1 MADNDKINSAAK
13 PVPSSSSS
21 TLQGDGGLTH
31 KVTFKDE
38 EAGDVTKDNFS
49 SKFSLSPDFLHNLVS
64 SKDVESLLSLG
75 GLAGIENAL
84 RTDLKNGLDESE
96 DTLAAL
102 SSDRPEPVRRR
113 QSLVHLHLEA
123 PKKGFTD
130 RRHAYSDNTLPPRKS
145 KSFLRLI
152 FDAFNDKLM
161 FLLTFSAV
169 ISLSLGI
176 YQSVEPSEE
185 GSNVEWV
192 EGVTIVIAIIIIL
205 MATATND
212 WQKNRKFEKLNRK
225 KDEKFVNVIRSGRIQ
240 HISSNDIL
248 VGDLVRLEIGD
259 IVPVDGILIEG
270 FDIEADESS
279 TTGESDL
286 IEKAPFK
293 DPHPSEAALRP
304 HSIDPFILSGS
315 KIANGDGCFLA
326 TSVGVNSSYGRV
338 LMSLRD
344 EPQETPLQQK
354 LGSLAKYIL
363 LFGALFGVVF
373 FFILLIRFLVRLD
386 SIEGGPR
393 AKGEEFL
400 ELFMLSVT
408 MVVIGVPEGLALAV
422 TLALAFA
429 TTRMLKDNNLVRLL
443 RSCEIMGNA
452 TTICSDKT
460 GTLTQNKM
468 TVVSCKV
475 GLSEEFED
483 TELLGAADVDAQSQI
498 EHKNGPLQSMDSIGS
513 LPEEV
518 SQLLNSSIYLNTTA
532 NDKGTEKSSM
542 DLQGSSTEVAL
553 VQFAADRLGLE
564 DLTAA
569 RRSIETVHLFP
580 FQSVQKSMACV
591 VELPNGRY
599 RMFAKGAAEI
609 VVDRCKT
616 TLADPK
622 TDLSSTSL
630 RQEDAESVHRHISKL
645 AHRSLRVLGIAYRD
659 FETWPPP
666 HDTPEPGT
674 AEHLKLDDI
683 FHEMTLIGI
692 VGLRD
697 PLRPDVAESVRQC
710 QQAGIFVRMVTGDN
724 FATAKAIAKDCGIFT
739 AGGIA
744 MDGPT
749 FRKLSPSQLD
759 KVVPRLQ
766 VLARS
771 SPEDKRVL
779 VYRLRALREIVAVTG
794 DGTNDALALKAAD
807 VGFAMG
813 MAGTEV
819 AKEASSIIL
828 MDDNFTSIVKAVQWG
843 RTVNDA
849 VKKFLQFQL
858 TINFSAGLLTA
869 ITALVGEVDDAVFS
883 VVQLLWVNIIMDTF
897 AALSLA
903 TDYPTRGVLQRK
915 PEPRGQAI
923 ITVNMWKMVIA
934 QTLYQM
940 AVIFVLHYA
949 GGSIWT
955 NDTDSQQR
963 RIQTTAFN
971 TYIFMQLFNQWNC
984 RTPDERFNIFEGM
997 HRNPW
1002 FFFVQ
1007 AVTVSGQTLIVMF
1020 GGNAFQTERPSGAQ
1034 WATSV
1039 ILGILTLPI
1048 GALVRL
1054 FPNRWFLLTMTP
1066 IRKLFHI
1073 RMRRRAV
1080 KREKKAKSPPQPGFL
1095 QRAVSVIK
1103 RETVPPKG
1111 GLIPTNED
1119 SIPPTEDELRLH
1131 RTASRTSLQRQSG
1144 ENQIDLPRLIGAA
1157 RKGERLNDKF
1167 VFEVHPSTAPDDP
1180 LVLVNVD
1187 KVKAMNTPPSQD
1199 PDHLMY
1205 LSSYDD
1211 DSVMRQGS
1219 RSV

>member
-1 MADNDKINSAAK
+1 MSKDSEIQHTSNG
-13 PVPSSSSS
+13 PPSSDSS
-21 TLQGDGGLTH
+21 TLQGERGLKSH
-31 KVTFKDE
+31 VTFKDE
-38 EAGDVTKDNFS
+38 ETGNGANENFS
-49 SKFSLSPDFLHNLVS
+49 STFALSPDFLHELVS
-64 SKDVESLLSLG
+64 SKQIEKLRSIG
-75 GLAGIENAL
+75 GLSGLESAL
-84 RTDLKNGLDESE
+84 RTDLTNGLNADEDS
-96 DTLAAL
+96 LQPL
-102 SSDRPEPVRRR
+102 SGSPAQPIKRR
-113 QSLVHLHLEA
+113 QSIVHIHLGEGEH
-123 PKKGFTD
+123 KGFST
-130 RRHAYSDNTLPPRKS
+130 RRNAYSDNTLPPRKS
-145 KSFLRLI
+145 KSFLRLV

-176 YQSVEPSEE
+176 YQSVDPSEP

-192 EGVTIVIAIIIIL
+192 EGVTIVIAILIIL

-225 KDEKFVNVIRSGRIQ
+225 KDEKFVNVVRSGKIN

-248 VGDLVRLEIGD
+248 VGDVVRFETGD
-259 IVPVDGILIEG
+259 IVPVDGILTEG
-270 FDIEADESS
+270 FDIETDESS

-286 IEKAPFK
+286 IEKTPFT

-304 HSIDPFILSGS
+304 TNIDPFILSGS
-315 KIANGDGCFLA
+315 KVANGVGSFVA

-344 EPQETPLQQK
+344 EPQVTPLQQK

-363 LFGALFGVVF
+363 LFGALFGVLF
-373 FFILLIRFLVRLD
+373 FFILLVRFLVRLD

-468 TVVSCKV
+468 TVVSCRV
-475 GLSEEFED
+475 GLNQDYED
-483 TELLGAADVDAQSQI
+483 LEQLGPADGNDPTAPVYDRTAVQPMALISSLGDAVRELLNA
-498 EHKNGPLQSMDSIGS
+498 
-513 LPEEV
+513 
-518 SQLLNSSIYLNTTA
+518 SIYMNTTA
-532 NDKGTEKSSM
+532 TDKGTDKME
-542 DLQGSSTEVAL
+542 LQGSSTEKAL
-553 VQFAADRLGLE
+553 VQFAADRFGLQE
-564 DLTAA
+564 LTAA
-569 RRSIETVHLFP
+569 RNSMETVHLFP
-580 FQSVQKSMACV
+580 FQSTQKSMAAI
-591 VELPNGRY
+591 VELPNGKF

-609 VVDRCKT
+609 VLSRCT
-616 TLADPK
+616 NTLEQSASG
-622 TDLSSTSL
+622 LSVTALDQS
-630 RQEDAESVHRHISKL
+630 SVELLHEHISRL
-645 AHRSLRVLGIAYRD
+645 AHRSLRVLALSYRD
-659 FETWPPP
+659 FDSWPPP
-666 HDTPEPGT
+666 HETSTPGT
-674 AEHLKLDDI
+674 TDHLRLDHI
-683 FHEMTLIGI
+683 FQDMTLASI

-697 PLRPDVAESVRQC
+697 PLRPDVIDSVRQC
-710 QQAGIFVRMVTGDN
+710 QKAGVFVRMVTGDN
-724 FATAKAIAKDCGIFT
+724 PSTAISIAKDCGIYT
-739 AGGIA
+739 PGGIA

-749 FRKLSPSQLD
+749 FRKLTPAQLD
-759 KVVPRLQ
+759 MIVPRLQ

-779 VYRLRALREIVAVTG
+779 VYRLRAQKEIVAVTG

-813 MAGTEV
+813 IAGTEV

-828 MDDNFTSIVKAVQWG
+828 MDDNFTSIVRAVQWG

-869 ITALVGEVDDAVFS
+869 VTALVGEVDEAVFT

-923 ITVNMWKMVIA
+923 ITVAMWKMIIA

-940 AVIFVLHYA
+940 GVIFVLHYA
-949 GGSIWT
+949 GRHFWASGT
-955 NDTDSQQR
+955 EHEQR
-963 RIQTTAFN
+963 QLQTTAFN
-971 TYIFMQLFNQWNC
+971 TYIWLQLFNQWNS
-984 RTPDERFNIFEGM
+984 RMADSRFNIFEGM

-1007 AVTVSGQTLIVMF
+1007 VVTVTGQTLIVMF
-1020 GGNAFQTERPSGAQ
+1020 GGNAFQTARPTGTQ
-1034 WATSV
+1034 WAASI
-1039 ILGILTLPI
+1039 ILGVLTLPL
-1048 GALVRL
+1048 GALVRT
-1054 FPNRWFLLTMTP
+1054 FPDRWFLLAMTP
-1066 IRKLFHI
+1066 VRKLFHL

-1095 QRAVSVIK
+1095 SRAMSVIK
-1103 RETVPPKG
+1103 RETKPPAPI
-1111 GLIPTNED
+1111 IPTNED
-1119 SIPPTEDELRLH
+1119 TIPPTAEELKLH
-1131 RTASRTSLQRQSG
+1131 RTASRTSLQRQSAKG
-1144 ENQIDLPRLIGAA
+1144 EIDLSKLIGAA
-1157 RKGERLNDKF
+1157 RQGKKLSEKY
-1167 VFEVHPSTAPDDP
+1167 VFEVHPGTAADDP

-1211 DSVMRQGS
+1211 NAAMRRES
-1219 RSV
+1219 RGV

>member
-1 MADNDKINSAAK
+1 MVDGHNSGDAAEK
-13 PVPSSSSS
+13 VASSGSS
-21 TLQGDGGLTH
+21 TVAGDRVLTSRI
-31 KVTFKDE
+31 TFKDE
-38 EAGDVTKDNFS
+38 EAGNAARENFS
-49 SKFSLSPDFLHNLVS
+49 SKFTLSPDVLHNIVA
-64 SKDVESLLSLG
+64 SKDLEKLRELG
-75 GLAGIENAL
+75 GLAGLEAAL
-84 RTDLKNGLDESE
+84 RTNLKSGINLDEDE
-96 DTLAAL
+96 LPVL
-102 SSDRPEPVRRR
+102 SNARPDPGRRR
-113 QSLVHLHLEA
+113 QSLVHLHLDTA
-123 PKKGFTD
+123 PKKGFSD
-130 RRHAYSDNTLPPRKS
+130 RRHAYSDNRLPPRKS

-176 YQSVEPSEE
+176 YQSVDPSEP

-225 KDEKFVNVIRSGRIQ
+225 KDEKFVNLVRSGKIQ

-248 VGDLVRLEIGD
+248 VGDLVRLETGD
-259 IVPVDGILIEG
+259 VVPVDGILIEG

-286 IEKAPFK
+286 IEKSPFI
-293 DPHPSEAALRP
+293 DSHSAEAALRP
-304 HSIDPFILSGS
+304 SKIDPFILSGS
-315 KIANGDGCFLA
+315 KVANGVGTFVA
-326 TSVGVNSSYGRV
+326 TSVGVNSSYGRI

-373 FFILLIRFLVRLD
+373 FFILLTRFLVRLD

-393 AKGEEFL
+393 GKGEEFL

-468 TVVSCKV
+468 TVVTCKL
-475 GLSEEFED
+475 GLSDEYED
-483 TELLGAADVDAQSQI
+483 GELFGTADVDDQQQSDSEATQPI
-498 EHKNGPLQSMDSIGS
+498 QSLSLLPTNVVELLRASI
-513 LPEEV
+513 
-518 SQLLNSSIYLNTTA
+518 ILNTTA
-532 NDKGTEKSSM
+532 VDKDNEYGKM
-542 DLQGSSTEVAL
+542 DLQGSSTEKAL
-553 VQFAADRLGLE
+553 VQFTIDRLYLE
-564 DLTAA
+564 DLTSA
-569 RRSIETVHLFP
+569 RQAVQTVHLFP
-580 FQSVQKSMACV
+580 FQSTQKSMACV
-591 VELPNGRY
+591 VELPGGGY
-599 RMFAKGAAEI
+599 RMYAKGAAEI
-609 VVDRCKT
+609 VLSRCT
-616 TLADPK
+616 SVLEDPK
-622 TDLSSTSL
+622 TAITSAPL
-630 RQEDAESVHRHISKL
+630 GESEISRAHEHISRL

-659 FETWPPP
+659 FESWPPS
-666 HDTPEPGT
+666 HDDATPAGT
-674 AEHLKLDDI
+674 EHLKLDDI
-683 FHEMTLIGI
+683 FRDMTLLSI

-697 PLRPDVAESVRQC
+697 PLRPDVIESVRQC
-710 QQAGIFVRMVTGDN
+710 QKAGVFVRMVTGDN
-724 FATAKAIAKDCGIFT
+724 FATAKAISRDCGIFT

-813 MAGTEV
+813 IAGTEV

-915 PEPRGQAI
+915 PEPRGQPI

-949 GGSIWT
+949 GSSIWT
-955 NDTDSQQR
+955 ADTEHQQD

-984 RTPDERFNIFEGM
+984 RTPDERLNIFEGM

-1007 AVTVSGQTLIVMF
+1007 AVTITGQTLIVFF
-1020 GGNAFQTERPSGAQ
+1020 GGNAFQTARPSGAQ
-1034 WATSV
+1034 WATSIV
-1039 ILGILTLPI
+1039 LGLLTLPL
-1048 GALVRL
+1048 GTLVRI
-1054 FPNRWFLLTMTP
+1054 FPNSWFLLAMTP
-1066 IRKLFHI
+1066 IRKLFHL

-1080 KREKKAKSPPQPGFL
+1080 KREKKAQAPAKPGFL
-1095 QRAVSVIK
+1095 RRTMSVIK
-1103 RETVPPKG
+1103 REAVPPKG

-1119 SIPPTEDELRLH
+1119 TIPPTEEELKLH
-1131 RTASRTSLQRQSG
+1131 RTASRTSLQRQREG
-1144 ENQIDLPRLIGAA
+1144 EGMGVDLGRLIGAA
-1157 RKGERLNDKF
+1157 RKGERLDEKL
-1167 VFEVHPSTAPDDP
+1167 VFEVHENTAPDDP
-1180 LVLVNVD
+1180 LVLVNMERIRELNV
-1187 KVKAMNTPPSQD
+1187 PPSQD

-1205 LSSYDD
+1205 LNP
-1211 DSVMRQGS
+1211 
-1219 RSV
+1219 